1 MSWTRCSDP
10 VSEAHGLEQGD
21 PNEEISD
28 RSCSAWRFG
37 NAVLAAEGFY
47 IVFANTTKKCTMM
60 NEAYRHEPLQDDG
73 HLGEAKAAVAGIKE
87 CKM

>member
-1 MSWTRCSDP
+1 MAS
-10 VSEAHGLEQGD
+10 
-21 PNEEISD
+21 NKEIPMKKYLI
-28 RSCSAWRFG
+28 AAALLG
-37 NAVLAAEGFY
+37 ALATPVLAAEGFY
-47 IVFANTTKKCTMM
+47 IVFDNTTKKCTMM